1 VAVAQDICEYTSIQ
15 ALIAHPA
22 GDAHLDIAVV
32 LLVKHFSDLWTTEI
46 SSAEGFVTV
55 AAANLIGGQGFSKD
69 FRA

>member
-1 VAVAQDICEYTSIQ
+1 VAVAQDIREYAGVQ

-32 LLVKHFSDLWTTEI
+32 LLVKHFSDLRTTKI

-69 FRA
+69 F